1 MEREMGMKLLIIGA
15 SRGIGRQLLEQ
26 ALQAGHPVTAM
37 ARHPENFPRQ
47 QAGLQMVAGDILDP
61 SQVQQAVAGQE
72 AVCLTIGV
80 GVTWKPVT
88 VFSQGTKNVLAAMA
102 EHGVRRLV
110 CVTGIGAGDSAG
122 HGGFLY
128 DWLFKPLLLKTIY
141 EDKDRQEALIRASDT
156 DWTIVRPGF
165 LTNGPLTGNYRVLT
179 DLWGIKADRIS
190 RADVAHFMLAELT
203 EPLYVKQIP
212 LLTY

>member
-1 MEREMGMKLLIIGA
+1 MKLLIIGA

-26 ALQAGHPVTAM
+26 AVQGGHVVTAM
-37 ARHPENFPRQ
+37 ARHVDQLPRQ
-47 QAGLQMVAGDILDP
+47 HEGLRVMAGDILEP
-61 SQVQQAVAGQE
+61 QQVRQAVAGQE
-72 AVCLTIGV
+72 AVCLTIGI

-88 VFSQGTKNVLAAMA
+88 VFSQGTENVLAAMA

-110 CVTGIGAGDSAG
+110 CVTGIGAGDSKG

-128 DWLFKPLLLKTIY
+128 DRIFKPLLLKTIY
-141 EDKDRQEALIRASDT
+141 EDKDRQEALIKASDT

-165 LTNGPLTGNYRVLT
+165 LTTGPLTGNYRVLT
-179 DLWGIKADRIS
+179 DLRGVTAGNIS
-190 RADVAHFMLAELT
+190 RADVAHFILQELSSHRYLSQT
-203 EPLYVKQIP
+203 P